1 MSEEMQRKKRILS
14 GIQPTG
20 TFTLGTAAACVV
32 LAIMIY
38 LLFRPAPKYNGEIQI
53 KDAADVTE

>member
-1 MSEEMQRKKRILS
+1 MALMFYQFSSFIS
-14 GIQPTG
+14 TG